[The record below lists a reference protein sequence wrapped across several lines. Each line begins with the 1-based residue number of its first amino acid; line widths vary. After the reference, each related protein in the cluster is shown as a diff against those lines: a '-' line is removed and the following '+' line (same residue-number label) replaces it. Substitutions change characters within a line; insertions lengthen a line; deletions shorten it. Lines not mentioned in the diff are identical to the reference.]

1 MSACPEGVYPVDF
14 QLTVDTT
21 NAIRDIELLRT
32 FLTRTLALMRRLG
45 LPEDIER
52 GAMVIQRFIMLLTQA
67 RLAALALQAASGPV
81 GWGIA
86 AVGVAGTAL
95 TAGDTLEYMMR
106 GA

>member
-1 MSACPEGVYPVDF
+1 MSAEEVSF
-14 QLTVDTT
+14 TITVDTVDT
-21 NAIRDIELLRT
+21 LRNIELLRT

-52 GAMVIQRFIMLLTQA
+52 GATVIQRFIMLLNQA

>member
-1 MSACPEGVYPVDF
+1 MSAEEVSF
-14 QLTVDTT
+14 TITVDTVDT
-21 NAIRDIELLRT
+21 LRDIELLRT

-45 LPEDIER
+45 LPEDLER
-52 GAMVIQRFIMLLTQA
+52 GAIVIQRFIMLLTQA

-86 AVGVAGTAL
+86 AVGIVGTAL
-95 TAGDTLEYMMR
+95 TAGDTLEYMLR